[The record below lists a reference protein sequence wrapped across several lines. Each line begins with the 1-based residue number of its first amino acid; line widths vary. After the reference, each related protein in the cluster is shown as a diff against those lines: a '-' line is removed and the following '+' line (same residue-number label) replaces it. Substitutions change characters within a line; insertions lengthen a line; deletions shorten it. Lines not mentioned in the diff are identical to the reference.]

1 MSKNNQK
8 IAIVLPAYNEARV
21 IGRVLDELPRKITV
35 SGKSYGILIIVVD
48 DGSTDSTSSVVKQR
62 KDVILIRHLLQSGAG
77 AATRTGL
84 HHAASIGCNYALT
97 MDSDGQ
103 HSTKDVTRL
112 INEIVKSQAD
122 FIIGSR
128 LKQPS
133 GNMPTVKK
141 VGNIGLSVITFLLLG
156 VYVSDTQSGLKAL
169 NSKAL
174 SKIDFHS
181 NDYAFCSEMIW
192 KAHQAKLK
200 IEELPIKSIYTDY
213 SVSKGQNN
221 ITGAIDI
228 IKQLV
233 KRRFLHLING

>member
-1 MSKNNQK
+1 MTKTDQT
-8 IAIVLPAYNEARV
+8 IAIVLPAYNEAKV
-21 IGRVLDELPRKITV
+21 IGPVLDELPRKITV
-35 SGKSYGILIIVVD
+35 SGKSYEISIIVVD
-48 DGSTDSTSSVVKQR
+48 DGSTDSTSSTVKQR

-84 HHAASIGCNYALT
+84 HYAASIGCSYALT
-97 MDSDGQ
+97 MDSDRQ
-103 HSTKDVTRL
+103 HSTKDVIRL
-112 INEIVKSQAD
+112 INSIVKNQAD